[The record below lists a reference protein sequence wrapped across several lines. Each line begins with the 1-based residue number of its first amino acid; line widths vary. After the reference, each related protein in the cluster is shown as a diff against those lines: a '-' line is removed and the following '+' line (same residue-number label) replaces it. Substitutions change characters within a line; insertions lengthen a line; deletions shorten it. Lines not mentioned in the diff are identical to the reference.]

1 MFKLEQELYA
11 REEIKWSYIDYADNQ
26 PCIDLIEG
34 RMGIYSLLDE
44 VFFFGCFLPLL
55 FNDFCRNAAFRKE
68 LMRRLSKSCLINS
81 LFTATSSRLE
91 WTRLPLS

>member
-1 MFKLEQELYA
+1 VFKLEQELYA

-44 VFFFGCFLPLL
+44 VFFFWLLP
-55 FNDFCRNAAFRKE
+55 
-68 LMRRLSKSCLINS
+68 
-81 LFTATSSRLE
+81 T
-91 WTRLPLS
+91 PVV